1 MNITIEAP
9 QGAGKSTQ
17 TNLIINA
24 NMPANV
30 VYANGDIDTALT
42 DFYDNPPAFGT
53 NFVIVDDIRSEAH
66 LKAAKRKVNEWRR
79 RNDVN
84 LKAIFEIQIGL

>member
-1 MNITIEAP
+1 MNIVIEAP

-17 TNLIINA
+17 TNHIINA

-42 DFYDNPPAFGT
+42 DFFDNPPAFGT
-53 NFVIVDDIRSEAH
+53 NFVIVDEIRSDTH
-66 LKAAKRKVNEWRR
+66 LKALKRKVNEWRR

-84 LKAIFEIQIGL
+84 LKAIFEIQAGL